1 MDFTAQLSG
10 PIIKDKLFFFASAQ
24 RYQRDQDPIG
34 PAHGHNEASDR
45 FNGKLTWQ
53 PGANDNVTAHL
64 QFDNYNI
71 TGRAGSTASPTP
83 TTSRTARTRRST
95 CGSRQWRHL
104 FGSKTFTE
112 VKYTGWWGFY
122 DLNPEH
128 PGPPYHIDENRPA
141 ARAPRATSTTPTAA
155 ATRSTRPSRTTRTA
169 SATTT

>member
-1 MDFTAQLSG
+1 SSNVPQSAVQQNPNLAQVNKINKLVDFTTQVSG

-24 RYQRDQDPIG
+24 RYQNDQDPIG
-34 PAHGHNEASDR
+34 PRTLLNEASDR

-53 PGANDNVTAHL
+53 PSPTDTVTGHL

-71 TGRAGSTASPTP
+71 TGRAGWDSLTDTDAITNREDAPEFVWL
-83 TTSRTARTRRST
+83 A
-95 CGSRQWRHL
+95 QWRHL

-128 PGPPYHIDENRPA
+128 PDVPYHIDEH
-141 ARAPRATSTTPTAA
+141 
-155 ATRSTRPSRTTRTA
+155 
-169 SATTT
+169 